1 MARFHAQELKA
12 HMRLLRIEE
21 HSDEIHDV
29 VSTPIFTE
37 HVGKSLCDA
46 HKTKSG
52 YKKKALPQYGL
63 LAGDISAGGEPNESV
78 RLFYNVA
85 APSSVFICG
94 SQGSGK
100 SHTLA
105 TLLENCLVQSV
116 ANVLTRPL
124 AGLVFHYDSV
134 VSDAGG
140 LPCEAAYLSSNK
152 NVNVRVLCPPTNTA
166 TIKKIYSCF
175 PNVSIQ
181 ELRFCQD
188 NLNTKRMLN
197 LMVASPGQTGRMPL
211 YLHTVM
217 RVLREL
223 RINQQRQGG
232 VFNYQEFKNAMEA
245 ETLTKEQSVPLQQ
258 RLETLESFMVKQ
270 DTNVGGPANKKGE
283 NKWAGHSVEAQGSVD
298 WKPVSGQLTVVD
310 LSCPC
315 VTAEQACSLF
325 DICLSLFLE
334 QNTDLGR
341 VVALDESH
349 KYMTETDESQVFT
362 ESLLS
367 AIRLQRHNGTRIII
381 STQEPTISPGLLD
394 LCSITI
400 VHRFTSPVWLQ
411 VLRRHLAG
419 ASEIGG
425 SKEPEANGGELQTSG
440 QSRQVLPAPKRYP
453 TIPGP
458 ELFSNI
464 VQLRTGE
471 AFLFSP
477 SGMVDAI
484 PRSQANIS
492 AAVDQSGW
500 RPVFLGDG
508 IMKVRIRNRI
518 TVDGGKSIIA

>member
-29 VSTPIFTE
+29 FSTPIFTE
-37 HVGKSLCDA
+37 NVGKSLFDA

-116 ANVLTRPL
+116 ANALTRPL
-124 AGLVFHYDSV
+124 AGLVFHYDSA

-166 TIKKIYSCF
+166 TIKKVYSCL
-175 PNVSIQ
+175 PNVLIQ

-188 NLNTKRMLN
+188 SLNTKRMLN

-245 ETLTKEQSVPLQQ
+245 EPLTKEQSVPLQQ

-270 DTNVGGPANKKGE
+270 DTNVGGPANKNGK
-283 NKWAGHSVEAQGSVD
+283 NKWASHSVEAHEIVD

-349 KYMTETDESQVFT
+349 KYMTESDESQVFT

-394 LCSITI
+394 L
-400 VHRFTSPVWLQ
+400 
-411 VLRRHLAG
+411 
-419 ASEIGG
+419 
-425 SKEPEANGGELQTSG
+425 
-440 QSRQVLPAPKRYP
+440 
-453 TIPGP
+453 
-458 ELFSNI
+458 
-464 VQLRTGE
+464 
-471 AFLFSP
+471 
-477 SGMVDAI
+477 
-484 PRSQANIS
+484 
-492 AAVDQSGW
+492 
-500 RPVFLGDG
+500 
-508 IMKVRIRNRI
+508 
-518 TVDGGKSIIA
+518 